1 MAKKSVYDPN
11 TKTFI
16 TAEAAKEAKGGY
28 VRLSLSEGLADQLIA
43 CADEDGIDRD
53 ADTEMGKKVR
63 TSNVL
68 RQYVEAAVQDFL
80 NARALIASED

>member
-1 MAKKSVYDPN
+1 MAKKAVYDPE
-11 TKTFI
+11 TKTFV

-28 VRLSLSEGLADQLIA
+28 TRLSLSGNLADQLIA

-53 ADTEMGKKVR
+53 AETEMGKKVR

-68 RQYVEAAVQDFL
+68 RMYVEAAVTDFL
-80 NARALIASED
+80 NARGD